1 MEETEKYKSEILSL
15 EKQMAIH
22 FQCIEEKIEAESK
35 RIDAIRAID
44 TGAIAIA
51 SEKVAAQ
58 AAVLA
63 TQVLASSE
71 SLRALVTN
79 TNLAVVHQIE
89 QVSTQLTDRI
99 TLLEKSKYENE
110 GRSRISAPLL
120 MMIASL
126 IGGVVVFIIQKL
138 IGS

>member
-1 MEETEKYKSEILSL
+1 MEETEKYKSEILGL
-15 EKQMAIH
+15 EKQMGIH
-22 FQCIEEKIEAESK
+22 FDCIAEKIEAESK